1 MAESS
6 GEKTEQPS
14 AKRLRDARE
23 KGDIP
28 KSQEVVSVATVC
40 VVFGYFVGTAEDFYQ
55 RFLSVTEAVFTKGTT
70 LPFDRAWQELFPM
83 IIDTMV
89 SFILPLVGC
98 IFVTGVLAFMVQ
110 NGVVLA
116 PKAAM
121 PKLENL
127 SPKKWF
133 DKVFSKKNAFDF
145 VMNLIK
151 VGVLS
156 SAVYIAVNN
165 SIRPILSVNKSDIY
179 GVLSLTGI
187 LIVDLFINV
196 LVAFIVIAVFD
207 WFYTRM
213 TYTKKH
219 MMTKEEVK
227 KEYKEQE
234 GDPIIKSKRK
244 QLHQEMQNQS
254 KLDKTRKAKVLIV
267 NPTHYAV
274 ALFSPCNFPH
284 FYHIIIFFVTFYNK
298 SILSHL
304 PGSIRSER
312 TTRFRSL
319 RSLTLPTTHR
329 PTVLLFLMKSRL
341 IPPTSPVFV
350 LHGNTRKTKTKIQCH
365 SKKHPQ
371 YVNIRFQFSKFL
383 SPETV

>member
-40 VVFGYFVGTAEDFYQ
+40 VVFGYFVGTTEDFYQ

-133 DKVFSKKNAFDF
+133 DNVFSKKNAFDF

-274 ALFSPCNFPH
+274 ALFYDKKEAPLPYMLAKGEGDLARRMIEVAKQENIPIMRNPPLARALYADANEDEFIPADMLMQ
-284 FYHIIIFFVTFYNK
+284 VAE
-298 SILSHL
+298 ILRIVMSM
-304 PGSIRSER
+304 SE
-312 TTRFRSL
+312 
-319 RSLTLPTTHR
+319 
-329 PTVLLFLMKSRL
+329 
-341 IPPTSPVFV
+341 
-350 LHGNTRKTKTKIQCH
+350 QD
-365 SKKHPQ
+365 Q
-371 YVNIRFQFSKFL
+371 
-383 SPETV
+383 